1 MRWFHTPATPDNP
14 HPRHP
19 TSAEYDRPSNPRGQS
34 LAGYP
39 GVSPVPGVVPEVD
52 EPPLPHIS
60 PLSTLAAQ
68 LRGHPPSPLGQVSP
82 EAAAAVAR
90 AAGQH
95 LPGGEP
101 RAEQIWA
108 PLPEEE
114 YDNLEEDYEGPL
126 TWREKLQENQEIIS
140 TFIAGGLAGA
150 TSRTAVAPL
159 ERLKIILQVQSAT
172 PASGAGGQAYGAV
185 WPSLVRMWKDEGFA
199 GFMKGNGI
207 NVVRI
212 LPYSALQFTS
222 YGMFKRWAQEWS
234 GPDEPIAVPLRLAS
248 GAGAG
253 IVAVSAT
260 YPLDLVRARLSIAT
274 ANMASSSK
282 HGFTSE
288 DAKLGIAGMTKKVY
302 RTEGGIRGL
311 YRGAWATAVGV
322 APYVSLNFFGYES
335 MKNIIMPP
343 ELEMGDTEFAA
354 RKLLCG
360 GLAGAIS
367 LLFTHPFDVL
377 RRKMQVSGL
386 GGEKGLGAIGTLRE
400 MVSEGFWKGMYRG
413 LVPNFVKIVPSMAV
427 SFYTFDTVH
436 DLLAEWA
443 NDEDDESYEA

>member
-1 MRWFHTPATPDNP
+1 M
-14 HPRHP
+14 
-19 TSAEYDRPSNPRGQS
+19 
-34 LAGYP
+34 
-39 GVSPVPGVVPEVD
+39 
-52 EPPLPHIS
+52 
-60 PLSTLAAQ
+60 
-68 LRGHPPSPLGQVSP
+68 
-82 EAAAAVAR
+82 
-90 AAGQH
+90 
-95 LPGGEP
+95 
-101 RAEQIWA
+101 
-108 PLPEEE
+108 
-114 YDNLEEDYEGPL
+114 
-126 TWREKLQENQEIIS
+126 
-140 TFIAGGLAGA
+140 AGGLAGA
-150 TSRTAVAPL
+150 ASRTAVAPL
-159 ERLKIILQVQSAT
+159 ERLKIILQVQASS
-172 PASGAGGQAYGAV
+172 PASAAGGQAYGAI

-222 YGMFKRWAQEWS
+222 YGYFKRWAQEWS

-282 HGFTSE
+282 HGFTRE
-288 DAKLGIAGMTKKVY
+288 DAKLGIVGMTKKVY

-311 YRGAWATAVGV
+311 YRGVWATAVGV

-335 MKNIIMPP
+335 TLIMPP
-343 ELEMGDTEFAA
+343 GLEMGDTEFAA

-367 LLFTHPFDVL
+367 LIFTHPFDVL

-386 GGEKGLGAIGTLRE
+386 GGEKGLGAIATLRE
-400 MVSEGFWKGMYRG
+400 MVAEGFWKGMYRG

-436 DLLAEWA
+436 DFLANWMNEE
-443 NDEDDESYEA
+443 DEEDYEA